1 MDDQSA
7 DLTTAIVTED
17 APASAADDSAPA
29 SSALTDDHHDWVSA
43 FTGIDT
49 RAASSGGSTA
59 ASAGSDDESSG
70 GFFSGLANAV
80 SDAASGV
87 VSTAENV
94 ASDVSHTVS
103 DAASGVINTV
113 ETVAGDV
120 GHTVSDA
127 ANGVVDTAGK
137 VASDIGSGNFGD
149 ALGDAASG
157 VVSTTGHV
165 VSDVAHT
172 AVDAG
177 SGMLSTAGKIVA
189 GTEQTI
195 TDAATGAI
203 STAGKIVSDTAQAV
217 AQAAGPDSMLGQAAG
232 AVGNFSTSAASG
244 LVNTVNT
251 VNDFNKG
258 VVEGAVGGVEGLA
271 KGVVSLGD
279 SVGKEAFALA
289 TDQKAREQAGQTVLH
304 GLEAVG
310 NFEETVV
317 TDPSKALGEV
327 EDAAG
332 GAVST
337 VENMASNVYKDY
349 QAAAAQGHGA
359 EFIGKGVGQAGVLVA
374 GAVLTDGASLAGE
387 GAAVAGEGAA
397 LLGEGAALA
406 SEGAAVAGEG
416 AAIAGEGAAVVGE
429 GAAVAGEGAGAVG
442 EGVAAG
448 DGADA
453 AGEALSNSSRVTPE
467 GDGALRSASGDPPP
481 PSEPPP
487 PESPGGG
494 GEPPDGPPELT
505 PDQQRQVEILQEFE
519 ERQIQHGGQQM
530 EVADEAPTPALEEP
544 GRMPQFTQGPEPD
557 LRLAKM
563 GDINFSQADVSPVM
577 GDGTPIEQV
586 EQDMAD
592 HGWDPTRPDAD
603 MVANEDGS
611 LTSIDNRRLVAADG
625 AGVDEVPALVHAAD
639 EPLPEEMADRFQ
651 LKKALNDPATGETIP
666 KGTNAETWGEA
677 AKFRAANQGRE
688 FPLEGSPR
696 TPDIRVPNPHAP
708 PPAPTPPTLDE
719 RAAEAM
725 REFAAGNPAAAQ
737 VGEEFRSAEA
747 AREADLA
754 VENSTPSRR

>member
-7 DLTTAIVTED
+7 DLTTATATAD
-17 APASAADDSAPA
+17 APASAADGSTPA

-49 RAASSGGSTA
+49 RAASSGGSAA
-59 ASAGSDDESSG
+59 ASASSDDTSGG
-70 GFFSGLANAV
+70 GFFSGIANAV

-87 VSTAENV
+87 ISTAENV
-94 ASDVSHTVS
+94 ASDVGHTVS
-103 DAASGVINTV
+103 DAASGVVDTV

-120 GHTVSDA
+120 EHTVSDA
-127 ANGVVDTAGK
+127 ASGVVDTAGK

-177 SGMLSTAGKIVA
+177 SGILSTAGKIVTD
-189 GTEQTI
+189 TEQAI

-203 STAGKIVSDTAQAV
+203 STAGKVVGDTAQAV
-217 AQAAGPDSMLGQAAG
+217 AQAAGPNSMLGQAAG

-244 LVNTVNT
+244 LVDTVNT

-258 VVEGAVGGVEGLA
+258 VVEGVVGGVEGLA

-289 TDQKAREQAGQTVLH
+289 TDEKARERAGQTVLH
-304 GLEAVG
+304 GVEAVG
-310 NFEETVV
+310 NFEATAL

-359 EFIGKGVGQAGVLVA
+359 EFIGKGVGHAGVLVA

-406 SEGAAVAGEG
+406 GEGAAVAGEG
-416 AAIAGEGAAVVGE
+416 AAIAGEGAAIAGE
-429 GAAVAGEGAGAVG
+429 GAAVVGEGTAVVGEGAGAVG
-442 EGVAAG
+442 EGAAAG
-448 DGADA
+448 EGADA
-453 AGEALSNSSRVTPE
+453 AGEALGNSGRVTPE
-467 GDGALRSASGDPPP
+467 GDGALRGASGDAAPPSEPP

-487 PESPGGG
+487 PNRQAAVANRLMNLQACRRISSVRRISWKSSASVSNNTAASKWRWRTSPPHPTWTNQTGCKSLTAVTIRPGSAKARMSVWPG
-494 GEPPDGPPELT
+494 ADGRTHSPP
-505 PDQQRQVEILQEFE
+505 
-519 ERQIQHGGQQM
+519 
-530 EVADEAPTPALEEP
+530 PTTAAP
-544 GRMPQFTQGPEPD
+544 GRAATQETVGGLPTIRASTGSRKARPFHSRKVPPISPNTRRKPKRD
-557 LRLAKM
+557 TLARSK
-563 GDINFSQADVSPVM
+563 S
-577 GDGTPIEQV
+577 
-586 EQDMAD
+586 
-592 HGWDPTRPDAD
+592 
-603 MVANEDGS
+603 
-611 LTSIDNRRLVAADG
+611 
-625 AGVDEVPALVHAAD
+625 
-639 EPLPEEMADRFQ
+639 
-651 LKKALNDPATGETIP
+651 TG
-666 KGTNAETWGEA
+666 
-677 AKFRAANQGRE
+677 
-688 FPLEGSPR
+688 
-696 TPDIRVPNPHAP
+696 
-708 PPAPTPPTLDE
+708 
-719 RAAEAM
+719 
-725 REFAAGNPAAAQ
+725 
-737 VGEEFRSAEA
+737 
-747 AREADLA
+747 
-754 VENSTPSRR
+754 